1 MYSAHQR
8 DNDLAVRVRP
18 ELIAWIAS
26 GSQFNVIVNLA
37 IDSENGLPVFAKE
50 RLCAGI

>member
-8 DNDLAVRVRP
+8 DDDLAIRVRP

-26 GSQFNVIVNLA
+26 GSQFNVIVDLA
-37 IDSENGLPVFAKE
+37 IDSENGLPVFAYE